1 MPILSSPER
10 AGGATTSSN
19 IINIQGKNNQKT
31 SHIFWYTVKS
41 MGEKRIVYMDHSAT
55 TYVRKEVLDAMI
67 PYHTELFGN
76 PSSIYS
82 IARASK
88 KAIDTAREQVAKAL
102 GAEPDE
108 IYFTSGGSESDNWAI
123 KGIAW
128 ANRKKGNHIIT
139 SSIEHHAVLHACEY
153 LEKEGFTVT
162 YLPVDQF
169 GLVDPA
175 ELEKAITDQTILI
188 TVMYANNEIGT
199 IEPIAELGAIARNH
213 KILFHTDA
221 VQVIGNIPVDVK
233 AQNIDLLSLSA
244 HKFYGPKGVGALY
257 IRKGTKIDN
266 LIHGGGQERRRRA
279 GTENIAGIVGLGK
292 AIELATADIE
302 GHNRKIRALR
312 DRLME
317 RILEKIPHS
326 RLNGHPEKRLAGNIN
341 ISFEFIEGESMLLW
355 LDDEGICASTG
366 SACTSGSLEPSH
378 VLLATGLPVE
388 ISHGS
393 LRLTLGNI
401 NTDADVDFVLEVLPK
416 VVSRL
421 RDMSPLYLKS
431 GKEGGCNV
439 Q

>member
-1 MPILSSPER
+1 
-10 AGGATTSSN
+10 
-19 IINIQGKNNQKT
+19 
-31 SHIFWYTVKS
+31 

-55 TYVRKEVLDAMI
+55 TYVRKEVLEAMI
-67 PYHTELFGN
+67 PYYTEFFGN

-82 IARASK
+82 ITRVTK
-88 KAIDTAREQVAKAL
+88 KAIDTAREKVAKAL

-139 SSIEHHAVLHACEY
+139 SSIEHHAVLHTCQY

-162 YLPVDQF
+162 YLPVDQY

-175 ELEKAITDQTILI
+175 DLEKAITDQTILVTI
-188 TVMYANNEIGT
+188 MYANNEIGT
-199 IEPIAELGAIARNH
+199 IEPVAELGAIARKH
-213 KILFHTDA
+213 KIPFHTDA
-221 VQVIGNIPVDVK
+221 VQVIGNVPVDVK

-302 GHNRKIRALR
+302 GHNRKILALR
-312 DRLME
+312 DRLMKG
-317 RILEKIPHS
+317 ILDTIPDSH
-326 RLNGHPEKRLAGNIN
+326 LNGHPEKRLPGNIN
-341 ISFEFIEGESMLLW
+341 ISFKFIEGEGILLW

-393 LRLTLGNI
+393 LRLTLGNV

-421 RDMSPLYLKS
+421 REMSPLYLKS

>member
-1 MPILSSPER
+1 
-10 AGGATTSSN
+10 
-19 IINIQGKNNQKT
+19 
-31 SHIFWYTVKS
+31 

-55 TYVRKEVLDAMI
+55 TYVRKEVLEAMI
-67 PYHTELFGN
+67 PYYTEFFGN

-82 IARASK
+82 ITRVTK
-88 KAIDTAREQVAKAL
+88 KAIDTAREKVAKAL

-139 SSIEHHAVLHACEY
+139 SSIEHHAVLHTCQY

-162 YLPVDQF
+162 YLPVDQY

-175 ELEKAITDQTILI
+175 DLEKAITDQTILVTI
-188 TVMYANNEIGT
+188 MYANNEIGT
-199 IEPIAELGAIARNH
+199 IEPVAELGAIARKH
-213 KILFHTDA
+213 KIPFHTDA
-221 VQVIGNIPVDVK
+221 VQVIGNVPVDVK

-302 GHNRKIRALR
+302 GHNRKILALR
-312 DRLME
+312 DRLMKG
-317 RILEKIPHS
+317 ILAKIPDSH
-326 RLNGHPEKRLAGNIN
+326 LNGHPEKRLAGNIN
-341 ISFEFIEGESMLLW
+341 ISFKFIEGEGILLW

-393 LRLTLGNI
+393 LRLTLGNV

-421 RDMSPLYLKS
+421 REMSPLYLKS